1 MLENALTMPALYEVL
16 LALTHIND
24 YTKINAMYG
33 ICNYK
38 YVDWQTS
45 EDAYTTEQ
53 YQEFEAAYEAATK
66 A

>member
-1 MLENALTMPALYEVL
+1 MLENALTLPALYEVL

-53 YQEFEAAYEAATK
+53 YEEFAAAYEAATK

>member
-45 EDAYTTEQ
+45 EEAYTTEQ
-53 YQEFEAAYEAATK
+53 YEEFAAAYEAATK

>member
-1 MLENALTMPALYEVL
+1 MLENCLTMPALYEVL

-53 YQEFEAAYEAATK
+53 YEEFAAAYEAATQ